1 MTLHVGMPG
10 FIKQG
15 GRDVLAIVTGIEKE
29 FVHVAAFP
37 PGYTPHA
44 AKVPHEEFITGEPKP
59 AEGPSEAGSS
69 DTSTPP
75 TE

>member
-15 GRDVLAIVTGIEKE
+15 GRDILAIITGIEKD

-44 AKVPHEEFITGEPKP
+44 AKVPHEEFTTGEPMS
-59 AEGPSEAGSS
+59 AEGPSESGSS
-69 DTSTPP
+69 ESNPPP

>member
-15 GRDVLAIVTGIEKE
+15 GRDVLAIVTGIEKD

-44 AKVPHEEFITGEPKP
+44 AKVPHEEFINV
-59 AEGPSEAGSS
+59 ARSSEGPSEAGSS
-69 DTSTPP
+69 DPSPPP